1 MKKNNSN
8 FIYTLLFILSGFIAL
23 FLVWFIYFKPEAAVK
38 LWWVD
43 HLPFVNAILN
53 TISATL
59 LCMGYYFVKTK
70 RVSLHIKS
78 MSGATVTSALF
89 LISYLLYHHYHG
101 DTKFIAQ
108 GMVRPIYFAILISH
122 VLLSIVMLPMILITL
137 WNAFSGN
144 FLSHRKWAKWTL
156 PIWLYVSVTGVLI
169 FIFLKYLNF

>member
-8 FIYTLLFILSGFIAL
+8 FIYTLLFILSGFITL

-38 LWWVD
+38 MWWVNY
-43 HLPFVNAILN
+43 LPLLNAILN
-53 TISATL
+53 SISATF
-59 LCMGYYFVKTK
+59 LCLGYRYIKNK
-70 RVSLHIKS
+70 NISAHIKC

-108 GMVRPIYFAILISH
+108 GLIRPTYFVILISH
-122 VLLSIVMLPMILITL
+122 VLLSIIMLPMILITL
-137 WNAFSGN
+137 WNALTGSFK
-144 FLSHRKWAKWTL
+144 SHKKWAKWTL

-169 FIFLKYLNF
+169 FIFLRFFNS

>member
-8 FIYTLLFILSGFIAL
+8 FIYTLLFILSGLIAL

-43 HLPFVNAILN
+43 YLPMVNALLN
-53 TISATL
+53 SISASL
-59 LCMGYYFVKTK
+59 LFVGWRFIKNK
-70 RVSLHIKS
+70 NVSAHIKC
-78 MSGATVTSALF
+78 MSGATATSALF
-89 LISYLLYHHYHG
+89 LISYLLYHHFHG

-108 GMVRPIYFAILISH
+108 GFVRPVYFAILISH

-137 WNAFSGN
+137 WNALTGSFK
-144 FLSHRKWAKWTL
+144 SHKKWAKWTL

-169 FIFLKYLNF
+169 FFFLKYLNY